1 MTLAKACASLPEFT
15 SWFGMVESGV
25 PTICSRPSS
34 VATRSRPSRPIT
46 TAPMPK
52 AISTTLAAIPAY
64 WKSLFMVILWSLRTG

>member
-1 MTLAKACASLPEFT
+1 MTLAKASASPPVLT
-15 SWFGMVESGV
+15 SWLGMVESGV

-34 VATRSRPSRPIT
+34 VPTRLCPLRPIT

-64 WKSLFMVILWSLRTG
+64 WKSLFMAIL